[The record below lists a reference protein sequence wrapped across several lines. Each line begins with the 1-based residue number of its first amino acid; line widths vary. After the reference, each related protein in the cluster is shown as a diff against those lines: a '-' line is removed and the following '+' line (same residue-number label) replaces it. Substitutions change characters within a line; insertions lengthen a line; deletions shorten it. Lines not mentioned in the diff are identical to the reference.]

1 MTFGKYILDGR
12 IASGGMAEVYKARS
26 RGQAGFEKIVVI
38 KKILPHLAQEEEF
51 VELFI
56 DEARIAVQL
65 VHVNIVQVFD
75 LGEIDGQYFMAM
87 EYIQGQDLSRII
99 MKTART
105 QSRFPI
111 DLALFIIAEVLKALQ
126 FAHQRQDENGVSL
139 NIVHCDISPQN
150 ILISNAGEVKLTD
163 FGISRAAFQ
172 MEEQHRVI
180 RGKYAYM
187 APEQVEGRVLDG
199 RTDLFALMIVLYE
212 MITGRRLFKHKDKNE
227 TLRRVRSAQVEPPK
241 EKRPEISEKLN
252 NFILKGLKKRPQE
265 RYANATEMLE
275 ALSEVMSHDGY
286 RYTNQDL
293 SNYIR
298 DIDSGASRTMLRNK
312 SDSAIEPVTVVVLC
326 VEAFLNLKTS
336 NRSSPTRSLSEL
348 ESPWAE
354 VITGQKGYIWESR
367 AGSLLAIW
375 FVEGD
380 IRPVLLQATHSAEEI
395 AKISSTAG
403 YKVAVGLVPG
413 KGRLPTNGSLPEG
426 DWQLAGPFYFAR
438 WLMNYSF
445 KNGQIIMSEVA
456 AERLQGARG
465 KYTSRYQPRMVGMI
479 PVVKDTY
486 MKIFQMAFSAH
497 IS

>member
-1 MTFGKYILDGR
+1 MVFGKYILDGR

-38 KKILPHLAQEEEF
+38 KKILPHLAEEQEF

-75 LGEIDGQYFMAM
+75 LGEIEGQYFMAM

-105 QSRFPI
+105 QTRFPI

-150 ILISNAGEVKLTD
+150 ILVSNAGEVKLTD

-187 APEQVEGRVLDG
+187 APEQVEGRVLDA

-227 TLRRVRSAQVEPPK
+227 TLRRVRSARVEPPK
-241 EKRPEISEKLN
+241 TKRPEISEKLN
-252 NFILKGLKKRPQE
+252 AFILKGLKRHPHD
-265 RYANATEMLE
+265 RYGNATEMLE

-298 DIDSGASRTMLRNK
+298 DLDSGASRTMLRNK
-312 SDSAIEPVTVVVLC
+312 PSSTIKPKTVVVLC
-326 VEAFLNLKTS
+326 IEAFQKSST
-336 NRSSPTRSLSEL
+336 RSSPTRSLSEL
-348 ESPWAE
+348 EGPWAE
-354 VITGQKGYIWESR
+354 VVGKEGGNIWESR
-367 AGSLLAIW
+367 AGSLLCIW
-375 FVEGD
+375 FVDDD
-380 IRPVLLQATHSAEEI
+380 IQGILLKAAHTAEEI

-403 YKVAVGLVPG
+403 YKVAVGIVPG
-413 KGRLPTNGSLPEG
+413 KGRVPTDGSIPEG

-445 KNGQIIMSEVA
+445 KNGQMIMSEVA
-456 AERLQGARG
+456 AEKLQGARG
-465 KYTSRYQPRMVGMI
+465 IYTSRYQPRMIGLI
-479 PVVKDTY
+479 PVIKATY
-486 MKIFQMAFSAH
+486 MKIFQMAFSANT
-497 IS
+497 